1 MRMQGLPVVPALLL
15 VLIGPA
21 GLCQAPAE
29 ERDAF
34 SVLQYRTAWV
44 FLGLV
49 SVETGRLA
57 IDVDGNA
64 YYFTIVGREPG
75 STGGAIP
82 KIGDRIRA
90 ISTWRMTILDYGTS
104 GEKNRLLSPTT
115 RKQLSPSDK
124 TNLVVREGSVVEVRD
139 VQLSKVLGPS
149 RMLWARVAPW
159 PD

>member
-21 GLCQAPAE
+21 VLCQKPVE
-29 ERDAF
+29 EREAF
-34 SVLQYRTAWV
+34 SVLQHRTAWV

-57 IDVDGNA
+57 VDVDGHA
-64 YYFTIVGREPG
+64 YDFTIVGREPG
-75 STGGAIP
+75 STGGTIP

-90 ISTWRMTILDYGTS
+90 ISAWRMTILDYGTS

-115 RKQLSPSDK
+115 REQLFPSDE

-139 VQLSKVLGPS
+139 VQLSRALGPS
-149 RMLWARVAPW
+149 RMLWARVT
-159 PD
+159 PDPK